1 MLNYSHNLNKY
12 TKVMLYKNNKLKQRD
27 LKTLQRFETANTTSN
42 VLINFFNKGF
52 KSYDS
57 FRAIILNYHPE
68 IQDKRLWDFWHFRII
83 DSEICT
89 KAQEVFNKLES

>member
-1 MLNYSHNLNKY
+1 
-12 TKVMLYKNNKLKQRD
+12 MLYQNNKLKQRD
-27 LKTLQRFETANTTSN
+27 LKTLVRFETAYNTSSI
-42 VLINFFNKGF
+42 LINFFNKGF
-52 KSYDS
+52 KSYES

-83 DSEICT
+83 DNEICT

>member
-1 MLNYSHNLNKY
+1 
-12 TKVMLYKNNKLKQRD
+12 MLYENNKIKQRD
-27 LKTLQRFETANTTSN
+27 LKTLVRFETANNTSSI
-42 VLINFFNKGF
+42 LIRFFNKGF

-83 DSEICT
+83 DNDICS
-89 KAQEVFNKLES
+89 KVINVFDKLDSK